1 MKTLILAALVA
12 ASVPAAA
19 APQGCATVKDAAAKA
34 WTCVTGPAVDEAK
47 DAKLVLRDAAAWKKF
62 WCETTKQDEAPAV
75 DFSREVVTVSY
86 KIVKGK
92 PSFEAVKVAAG
103 TDDSSAIRSAAAF
116 IASEKGQDV
125 AGERVSRMLAGVRL
139 ERGQDGQF
147 SPVASA
153 SGFDGREAGLRDSV
167 ASVPSVSVPGAS
179 LLKVQLQCTPGV
191 DCPEEPRQRPQPRQP
206 DCTPGVDC
214 PDAPPQHH
222 PNCTPGVDCPGD
234 DGSGNGGGRTPLP
247 PNYRPRPDGSPSSF
261 PPVGDPRLYDSEVVS
276 GWYLY
281 RNSWGMAIESNGD
294 WSDYGTDR
302 ARVERGGSEV
312 GTQGTGYTAQ
322 LDSKSNRPVYRV
334 YWRYVGFNCDPNDS
348 SRCLDWRVQYGRFV
362 DRYDHR
368 SANATID
375 VRFND
380 QGQKLLPWEKE
391 TLYVTFDGSRVGYD
405 ASYGAFRYS
414 VNGPILN
421 QQTGRASIEFVA
433 GERVKRQPEADK
445 VIARLEKAGGTLQ
458 LSILDRRSAFYEGEP
473 LDIVY
478 QVKKDCNGW
487 FCSDKV
493 VSERGS
499 RDPLRI
505 VVQKDELQA
514 AIPVPAQGSGKYYV
528 IWSFRRAQSKL
539 SSDGWINQGKGPKVQ
554 Y

>member
-1 MKTLILAALVA
+1 MKILILAALCA
-12 ASVPAAA
+12 ASVPAVA
-19 APQGCATVKDAAAKA
+19 APQGCASVKDAAASA
-34 WTCVTGPAVDEAK
+34 WTCVTGPAADEAK
-47 DAKLVLRDAAAWKKF
+47 DGKIVLRDAASWKKF
-62 WCETTKQDEAPAV
+62 WCAATKQDEAPDV
-75 DFSREVVTVSY
+75 DFSREAVAVSY
-86 KIVKGK
+86 KIVAGK

-103 TDDSSAIRSAAAF
+103 TDDKTAVRAAAAF
-116 IASEKGQDV
+116 IASDRQQAAAD
-125 AGERVSRMLAGVRL
+125 ERVARLLDTVKFVRRDENGVFR
-139 ERGQDGQF
+139 
-147 SPVASA
+147 PVGSA
-153 SGFDGREAGLRDSV
+153 AGFDGREAGLRDS
-167 ASVPSVSVPGAS
+167 AAAAPSAVLPGAS

-191 DCPEEPRQRPQPRQP
+191 DCPDQQPQQRPTQPN
-206 DCTPGVDC
+206 CTPGVDC
-214 PDAPPQHH
+214 PTAPQRH

-234 DGSGNGGGRTPLP
+234 DNSGNGGGRTPLP
-247 PNYRPRPDGSPSSF
+247 PNYRPRPEGSPSYF
-261 PPVGDPRLYDSEVVS
+261 PPVGDPRAYDGDVVS

-281 RNSWGMAIESNGD
+281 RNSWGMSIETNGD

-312 GTQGTGYTAQ
+312 GSQGAAYTAQ
-322 LDSKSNRPVYRV
+322 LDSKSSRPVYRV
-334 YWRYVGFNCDPNDS
+334 YWRYVGTDCDPNDS

-362 DRYDHR
+362 DRWDHR
-368 SANATID
+368 SAAATID
-375 VRFND
+375 VRFD
-380 QGQKLLPWEKE
+380 DRGQKLLPWEKE
-391 TLYVTFDGSRVGYD
+391 TVYVTFDGYRVGYD
-405 ASYGAFRYS
+405 ASNGAFRYS

-433 GERVKRQPEADK
+433 GDRIRRQPESDK

-487 FCSDKV
+487 FCRDKV
-493 VSERGS
+493 VAERGE

-514 AIPVPAQGSGKYYV
+514 AIPVPNQGAGKYYV
-528 IWSFRRAQSKL
+528 VWSFRRAQSKI
-539 SSDGWINQGKGPKVQ
+539 SSDRWIDQGKGPKVQ